1 MATKGSLF
9 HRHNYKLPIA
19 IHLYAT
25 FLMVI
30 LLMALSLIFI
40 TKNILE
46 TYIAQECQKRIDNA
60 YNSCQSLAQTFR
72 SADFDLNQTSDTD
85 ISNSLLNA
93 IVSSADISNEATI
106 ALIYTRNDTA
116 VEGKEF
122 NLLWPT
128 AMYSISSYNS
138 TNRVISEITSTD
150 GINVTKNIQMINIDG
165 SIYYYRMIGIEYSP
179 EQNVYQHLSNYYI
192 VLFVNSKPYYSLTES
207 LVIALIQV
215 VLIIIIVAGI
225 LSLFNSIPLYLSA
238 KRLSNFARRIGRG
251 DYSPI
256 DSDHTASRELT
267 DLSIQ
272 MNSMAQKLEKSD
284 LEQKTFFQN
293 ASHELRTPLM
303 SIQGYAEGIKYGVF
317 DNEESSKAVDVI
329 IDETERLTNMVSNLL
344 TISKMDMA
352 KSGDYTVKKQILN
365 CSEIAEDAI
374 DKVRGHFIHEDK
386 ELVNDITKEDLY
398 IYANESDI
406 FRMLENIF
414 SNCLRYCKTTV
425 NFTCLKDKSG
435 KMIVFTFSDDG
446 PGISSDV
453 IEKLFDRF
461 ATGTAGKHG
470 IGLALAKAIVDE
482 HKGTIRGFNR
492 TDNDGSILGACF
504 EIKIP
509 LISKKEQLTK
519 LNKER

>member
-1 MATKGSLF
+1 MISRAPGSIF
-9 HRHNYKLPIA
+9 RKHNFKLPIA

-25 FLMVI
+25 FLIVI
-30 LLMALSLIFI
+30 LLMALSLLFI
-40 TKNILE
+40 TRSILE
-46 TYIAQECQKRIDNA
+46 TYIAQECHKRINNA
-60 YNSCQSLAQTFR
+60 YNSCQSLAETFR
-72 SADFDLNQTSDTD
+72 SADFDLSSSSDTD
-85 ISNSLLNA
+85 ISDSLLNA

-106 ALIYTRNDTA
+106 ALIYTKNGSTDN
-116 VEGKEF
+116 EF
-122 NLLWPT
+122 NLLWPS
-128 AMYSISSYNS
+128 ALYSLSSYNS
-138 TNRVISEITSTD
+138 TKFVIKEITDSN
-150 GINVTKNIQMINIDG
+150 GVVLSPEIQKINIDG
-165 SIYYYRMIGIEYSP
+165 SIYYYKMIGIEYSP
-179 EQNVYQHLSNYYI
+179 EKNVYEHLSNYYI
-192 VLFVNSKPYYSLTES
+192 VLFVNSRPYYSLSES
-207 LVIALIQV
+207 LIIALIQV
-215 VLIIIIVAGI
+215 VLLIIILAGI
-225 LSLFNSIPLYLSA
+225 LSLFNSIPLFLSA
-238 KRLSNFARRIGRG
+238 KRLSDFAKRIGRG

-256 DSDHTASRELT
+256 NPEHTASRELT
-267 DLSIQ
+267 DLGIQ

-317 DNEESSKAVDVI
+317 SEEENSKAVDVI

-365 CSEIAEDAI
+365 CAEIAEDAI

-425 NFTCLKDKSG
+425 NFSCLKDKGG
-435 KMIVFTFSDDG
+435 KNIIFTISDDG
-446 PGISSDV
+446 PGISEDV
-453 IEKLFDRF
+453 IGKLFDRF

-470 IGLALAKAIVDE
+470 IGLALAKAIVEE
-482 HKGTIRGFNR
+482 HKGTIKGYNL
-492 TDNDGSILGACF
+492 TEADGGIKGACF
-504 EIKIP
+504 EIKLP
-509 LISKKEQLTK
+509 LITKKEQLTK

>member
-1 MATKGSLF
+1 MTPRGPGSIF
-9 HRHNYKLPIA
+9 RKHTFKLPIA

-30 LLMALSLIFI
+30 LLMALSLLFI
-40 TKNILE
+40 TRSILE
-46 TYIAQECQKRIDNA
+46 TYIAQECHKRINNA
-60 YNSCQSLAQTFR
+60 YNSCQSLAETFR
-72 SADFDLNQTSDTD
+72 SADFDLTNSSDTD
-85 ISNSLLNA
+85 ISDSLLNA

-106 ALIYTRNDTA
+106 ALIYTRNDS
-116 VEGKEF
+116 KDSEF
-122 NLLWPT
+122 TLLWPS
-128 AMYSISSYNS
+128 ALHSLSSYNFAKY
-138 TNRVISEITSTD
+138 VITEITDNSGVVLSPD
-150 GINVTKNIQMINIDG
+150 IQKISIEG
-165 SIYYYRMIGIEYSP
+165 SIFYYKMIGINYSP
-179 EQNVYQHLSNYYI
+179 ERDVYKHLSNYYI

-207 LVIALIQV
+207 LMIALIQV

-225 LSLFNSIPLYLSA
+225 LSLFNSIPLFLSA
-238 KRLSNFARRIGRG
+238 KRLSDFARRVGRG

-256 DSDHTASRELT
+256 NTEHTASRELT
-267 DLSIQ
+267 DLGIQ

-317 DNEESSKAVDVI
+317 SEEESVKAVDVI

-374 DKVRGHFIHEDK
+374 DKVRGHFIHDDK

-414 SNCLRYCKTTV
+414 SNCLRYCRTTV
-425 NFTCLKDKSG
+425 NFTCLKDRNNKN
-435 KMIVFTFSDDG
+435 IVFTISDDG
-446 PGISSDV
+446 PGISEDV
-453 IEKLFDRF
+453 INKLFDRF

-470 IGLALAKAIVDE
+470 IGLALAKAIVEE
-482 HKGTIRGFNR
+482 HKGTIRGFNL
-492 TDNDGSILGACF
+492 TDPDGNIKGACF
-504 EIKIP
+504 EIRLP
-509 LISKKEQLTK
+509 LITKREQLTK
-519 LNKER
+519 LNQER